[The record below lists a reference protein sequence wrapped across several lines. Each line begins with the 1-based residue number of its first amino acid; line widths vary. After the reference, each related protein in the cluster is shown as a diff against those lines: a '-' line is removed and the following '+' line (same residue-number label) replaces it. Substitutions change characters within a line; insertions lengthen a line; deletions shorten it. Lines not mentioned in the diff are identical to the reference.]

1 VTYPVATICDWKI
14 AAWDTAR
21 LIPAVVGA
29 GEIYWQVLH
38 GENVSN
44 TGDHTLW
51 IDAEGRAANGAMPC
65 GAVVKVRNVNLKVED
80 LPIKA
85 PPELQNRPLYQH
97 DELEF
102 WLEDTAGHKSDHV
115 VSLKAEIIGLPAG
128 VNTGHLGRLFR
139 VGLRACQVDVT
150 PEPPIPPVVEDP
162 TLAPGRYFGW
172 IELTSAALNEQLFR
186 LHRLSC
192 ADPTKT
198 PAIVAELKALVAKYT
213 PQP

>member
-1 VTYPVATICDWKI
+1 MTYPVATICDWRI
-14 AAWDTAR
+14 QAWDTAR
-21 LIPAVVGA
+21 LIPAVVGT

-38 GENVSN
+38 GENTSN
-44 TGDHTLW
+44 SLDHTLW
-51 IDAEGRAANGAMPC
+51 LDVEGKTVTGALPF
-65 GAVVKVRNVNLKVED
+65 GAVVKVRNVNGMVET

-85 PPELQNRPLYQH
+85 PPELQNRPLYKN

-150 PEPPIPPVVEDP
+150 PEPPTPPVVEDP
-162 TLAPGRYFGW
+162 TDAPARYWGW
-172 IELTSAALNEQLFR
+172 VEVTNSVLNEQLFR

-192 ADPTKT
+192 ADPTQT
-198 PAIVAELKALVAKYT
+198 PAIVAELKTLVAKYT
-213 PQP
+213 P